1 MERKVTSAQNEIN
14 SNANEMAAKF
24 NDKYEAIEDEISKIR
39 SSVGSA
45 KNGLTSQIRQ
55 INVSFIFKY
64 IFYFSF
70 NMDCIYFRKN

>member
-1 MERKVTSAQNEIN
+1 MTTAQNEMI
-14 SNANEMAAKF
+14 SNVDEMAAKF

-55 INVSFIFKY
+55 INVSF
-64 IFYFSF
+64 
-70 NMDCIYFRKN
+70 

>member
-1 MERKVTSAQNEIN
+1 MTTAQNEMI
-14 SNANEMAAKF
+14 SNVDEMAAKF

-55 INVSFIFKY
+55 INVSFNFKLYYTIFHFSLNVHC
-64 IFYFSF
+64 FYF
-70 NMDCIYFRKN
+70 MKN

>member
-1 MERKVTSAQNEIN
+1 MTSAQNEIN

-55 INVSFIFKY
+55 INVSFIV
-64 IFYFSF
+64 
-70 NMDCIYFRKN
+70 

>member
-14 SNANEMAAKF
+14 SNVDEMAATF
-24 NDKYEAIEDEISKIR
+24 NDKYETIDNEIDQIR

-55 INVSFIFKY
+55 INVSFIV
-64 IFYFSF
+64 
-70 NMDCIYFRKN
+70 